1 MENEYNLSFNQMF
14 GFVLVNNRYR
24 EEIPLSDAEAIRW
37 SKKPYVSVNL
47 DADEKL
53 DEILGNKPDS
63 WMGPGGAGTR
73 ELKTL

>member
-14 GFVLVNNRYR
+14 GFVLVNNRSR

-53 DEILGNKPDS
+53 DEILGFKS
-63 WMGPGGAGTR
+63 YG
-73 ELKTL
+73 KTWRNVNINMRN